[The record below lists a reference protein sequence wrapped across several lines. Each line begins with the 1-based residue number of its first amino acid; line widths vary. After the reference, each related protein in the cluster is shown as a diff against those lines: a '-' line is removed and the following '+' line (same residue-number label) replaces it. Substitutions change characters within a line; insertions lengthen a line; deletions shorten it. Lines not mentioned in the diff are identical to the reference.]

1 MKRKALILTFIIFSA
16 MQATAREL
24 TFKLTANGMLPFLSD
39 DSGRYSVMG
48 VSADFQGGLILFD
61 WLNIGPEFSF
71 TMLPKNNSSELPS
84 SASKTVNFIAGGIH
98 LGALLYP
105 ASRIELEF
113 GGALG
118 PYMSISGSSQHSAPW
133 YKAFA
138 DVAFRLTP
146 NWTLGA
152 ETSWMDFQ
160 YDTYWG
166 EPGAAGIK
174 VGISLRYKF
183 DTEKSSQKIIGTV
196 NQEDNVFPLMY
207 TLYKDIPFATIKLKN
222 EETAEI
228 RNVKVTFRAGK
239 YTGSELECGS
249 IGIVKKHKT
258 AEVPL
263 SADFSKEILN
273 FTEEGK
279 IPGELVVDYELLGQ
293 KRTSISQII
302 IPVYNRNQIR
312 WADPNALAAFI
323 SPTAPEIL
331 EYSKVLVGLARSH
344 QRSGLNRNLQYAIY
358 IYEGMRLSG
367 INHKEDEN
375 TPYKTMHT
383 DYESIDYIQY
393 PYQTMMYKAGDCD
406 DLGILF
412 MSLLQSTG
420 IDAAFIPTPND
431 FIVAL
436 NLKLESSKV
445 ASFFDGKDRVLDI
458 NDEIWVPVSMSMI
471 KEGFMNSWYKAVEEL
486 NEMQENGEQIDFYNI
501 NEAWQTYPSV
511 GFSGGEDI
519 NILPLESSLVT
530 SAETNIARY
539 ITAEFGP
546 QIAALQEQMKQQ
558 GVSVKLLNKL
568 GMLYL
573 RAGMY
578 SSSITIY
585 ERSANMG
592 STTAMVNLGN
602 IASIQKR
609 FDDAKMWF
617 EKVLSINPN
626 NKAAR
631 TNLDRIQREFD
642 E

>member
-1 MKRKALILTFIIFSA
+1 MKRKAVVLTFIIFSA
-16 MQATAREL
+16 MQAMAREL

-39 DSGRYSVMG
+39 DSGRYSALG
-48 VSADFQGGLILFD
+48 VSGDFQGGFLFFD
-61 WLNIGPEFSF
+61 WLNIGPEFNF

-84 SASKTVNFIAGGIH
+84 SASKSVNFIAGGIH

-105 ASRIELEF
+105 ASRLELEF

-118 PYMSISGSSQHSAPW
+118 PYMSMSGSNEHSAPW

-146 NWTLGA
+146 NWTVGA
-152 ETSWMDFQ
+152 EASWMDYQ

-174 VGISLRYKF
+174 IGLSVRYKF
-183 DTEKSSQKIIGTV
+183 DTEKSSQKVLGEV
-196 NQEDNVFPLMY
+196 AQDDSVFPLMY
-207 TLYKDIPFATIKLKN
+207 TLYKDNSFATITLKN

-239 YTGSELECGS
+239 YTGSELECGR
-249 IGIVKKHKT
+249 IGTLKKHKT

-312 WADPNALAAFI
+312 WADPNALASFI

-331 EYSKVLVGLARSH
+331 EFSKVLVGLARSH

-358 IYEGMRLSG
+358 LYEGMRLSG
-367 INHKEDEN
+367 INCKEDEN
-375 TPYKTMHT
+375 TPYMTMHT
-383 DYESIDYIQY
+383 DYDSIDYIQY

-420 IDAAFIPTPND
+420 IDAAFIPAEDD
-431 FIVAL
+431 FIVLL
-436 NLKLESSKV
+436 NLKLDSDKAS
-445 ASFFDGKDRVLDI
+445 SFFDGKDRILDI

-471 KEGFMNSWYKAVEEL
+471 KEGFVNSWYRAVEEL
-486 NEMQENGEQIDFYNI
+486 NEMQENGEQIDLYII

-511 GFSGGEDI
+511 GFSSGEDI
-519 NILPLESSLVT
+519 NILPLETSLIAA
-530 SAETNIARY
+530 AETNIARY

-546 QIAALQEQMKQQ
+546 QIAALQEQMKIQ

-585 ERSANMG
+585 ERSAKMG
-592 STTAMVNLGN
+592 STTAMINLGN

-609 FDDAKMWF
+609 FEDAKMWF

-626 NKAAR
+626 NNTAR
-631 TNLDRIQREFD
+631 TNLERIQREFD